1 MARQKFIHYV
11 PRPKPRKRPGRHKKR
26 LSKSEK
32 EVINLIINKGGL
44 IMAEDDKNYEIING
58 KKVPVY
64 KAKVVETIKNK
75 RTGQVYD
82 SKAHFDSDVADSN
95 TDTTVDDLQQ
105 DVAIEVASLQVFG
118 KTK

>member
-1 MARQKFIHYV
+1 
-11 PRPKPRKRPGRHKKR
+11 
-26 LSKSEK
+26 
-32 EVINLIINKGGL
+32 
-44 IMAEDDKNYEIING
+44 MAEDDKNYTIIDG

-64 KAKVVETIKNK
+64 DAKIVETIKNK
-75 RTGQVYD
+75 RTGIVYD
-82 SKAHFDSDVADSN
+82 SKAHFDTDVADSN